1 MPRKLG
7 NVARSVLVNAPLP
20 VATSTYTVIS
30 HQFVINTIQ
39 QELANNGFGIK
50 HELYKCTTDAKE
62 AIGKFIVDYND
73 DPDLSMMYAFVNS
86 YNKMIKFGATFG
98 VYVHESESFM
108 VGQLG
113 DWVRKHTG
121 TADQETADKI
131 SEQMANAKD
140 YYDELAQNKKAMQQI
155 DIDADKFGS
164 LLGKFLMKGW
174 LTIDMV
180 SAAVKEYNNPTYSY
194 STSKDNLWTC
204 YNHILVAL
212 RQSNPRTW
220 LANQSAIH
228 LHMCLEFDLTQFDED
243 DATLANVCEET
254 GITQEEDMEMNN
266 RIEEYSDILLPQD
279 GMSQCPEPLSPC
291 AAHDLETEKEDDSVN
306 DTPEIT
312 GIPNGNTMSDTD
324 DEELT
329 QKEKE
334 KAAIHAKNPENVWP
348 EGKTKVRAILDND
361 VDAMKPVKEA
371 SDLDTEEDEDWDKMG
386 MVAIEPA
393 GDEDHVDGVDEL
405 PNPNTEVTT
414 VEDEVKDLQFIPTP
428 DEDEIITQDDMTY
441 ISVDEY
447 PGVQIGDLVDID
459 GMYFEVVN
467 IENMEGDDYFGIKAV
482 TMEEEE
488 PAQSEEEHVG
498 PPEMYTG
505 DTIASTDT
513 PFDMEESDEEEI
525 VVEESNSVTHTND
538 SEEGVKVVIAKEIQ
552 ELYGYNPEFIFV
564 RKDDVYDVTLESG
577 ESFVLAANYINSMV
591 NN

>member
-140 YYDELAQNKKAMQQI
+140 YYDELAQNKRAMQQI

-180 SAAVKEYNNPTYSY
+180 SAAVKEYNSPTYSY
-194 STSKDNLWTC
+194 TTSKDNLWTC

-254 GITQEEDMEMNN
+254 GTTQEEDMEMDN
-266 RIEEYSDILLPQD
+266 RIEQYSDILLPQD

-291 AAHDLETEKEDDSVN
+291 AAHDLETEKE
-306 DTPEIT
+306 
-312 GIPNGNTMSDTD
+312 
-324 DEELT
+324 
-329 QKEKE
+329 
-334 KAAIHAKNPENVWP
+334 
-348 EGKTKVRAILDND
+348 
-361 VDAMKPVKEA
+361 EA
-371 SDLDTEEDEDWDKMG
+371 VVDLDAEEDEDWDKMG
-386 MVAIEPA
+386 MVAIESG
-393 GDEDHVDGVDEL
+393 GDEDHIDGVDEL

-428 DEDEIITQDDMTY
+428 DEDEIITQDDITY

-459 GMYFEVVN
+459 GMYFEVVD

-525 VVEESNSVTHTND
+525 VVEESNSVTHTDD
-538 SEEGVKVVIAKEIQ
+538 SEEGVKVIIAKEIQ
-552 ELYGYNPEFIFV
+552 ELYGYNPEFTFV

>member
-50 HELYKCTTDAKE
+50 HELYKCTTDANE

-164 LLGKFLMKGW
+164 LLGKFLIKGW

-180 SAAVKEYNNPTYSY
+180 SAAVKEYNSPTYSY
-194 STSKDNLWTC
+194 TTSKDNLWTC

-228 LHMCLEFDLTQFDED
+228 LYMCLEFDLTQFDED

-254 GITQEEDMEMNN
+254 GTTQEEDTEMNN
-266 RIEEYSDILLPQD
+266 RIEQYSDILLPQD
-279 GMSQCPEPLSPC
+279 GMAQCPEPLAPC
-291 AAHDLETEKEDDSVN
+291 AAHDLETEKDEEYVD

-329 QKEKE
+329 EDELASQLYGVDNNNEVV
-334 KAAIHAKNPENVWP
+334 HN
-348 EGKTKVRAILDND
+348 LD
-361 VDAMKPVKEA
+361 A
-371 SDLDTEEDEDWDKMG
+371 EEDQDWSKLG
-386 MVAIEPA
+386 MVAIELA
-393 GDEDHVDGVDEL
+393 GDEDHIDGVDEL

-414 VEDEVKDLQFIPTP
+414 VEDKVKDLQSIPAP
-428 DEDEIITQDDMTY
+428 DEDEIITQDDITY
-441 ISVDEY
+441 VSVDEY
-447 PGVQIGDLVDID
+447 PGVQIGDLVDIE
-459 GMYFEVVN
+459 GVYYEVVN
-467 IENMEGDDYFGIKAV
+467 IENMEGDDYFGIKEV
-482 TMEEEE
+482 SMEDEE
-488 PAQSEEEHVG
+488 PTQFEEEHVG
-498 PPEMYTG
+498 PPEMYTA
-505 DTIASTDT
+505 DTITSTDT
-513 PFDMEESDEEEI
+513 TFDIEESDEEEI

-538 SEEGVKVVIAKEIQ
+538 SEESVKVVIAKEIQ
-552 ELYGYNPEFIFV
+552 ELYGYNPEFTFI
-564 RKDDVYDVTLESG
+564 RKDDIYDVTLESG